1 MNNNVENFIAKLE
14 NKDEYTFTLE
24 ISPQAKY
31 DLGYIEEKINN
42 SNISNYIDGFVV
54 TDSPFANLKISSIL
68 AALQL
73 QQRLNNNKPFIATQ
87 TMRDKNSIALQNDL
101 IGANYFDIRM
111 VLAVTGDPIIGG
123 NQKQAKSVFE
133 GNSELLINII
143 KDLNKGKSLG
153 EFTFKEPLKHIYP
166 FCVINSYAK
175 NNDNLKVRLA
185 KKANSGV
192 KAIFTQPIYEAERL
206 ELLLKW
212 IDELP
217 LKNKPV
223 LVDPAIKHFSFYK
236 KATLMTPNLKE
247 AVEGAE
253 SKSPFYEFDEKAIK
267 ILGENIIKKLS
278 LSKLMITLGA
288 NGMALF
294 DKDIKHNDKNIPY
307 IIPTKAKSVFDVSG
321 AGDTVI
327 SVLAMCLSVGL
338 SFKDSSEIANAAA
351 GVVVGKRG
359 TSTLTLK
366 ELIDVL

>member
-1 MNNNVENFIAKLE
+1 MNNNVEHFISTLE

-31 DLGYIEEKINN
+31 DLGYIKEKINA
-42 SNISNYIDGFVV
+42 SNISDYINAFVV

-111 VLAVTGDPIIGG
+111 VLAVTGDAIANG
-123 NQKQAKSVFE
+123 NQKQAKAVFE
-133 GNSELLINII
+133 GNSELLISII
-143 KDLNKGKSLG
+143 KDLNRGKSLG
-153 EFTFKEPLKHIYP
+153 EFIFKEPLKPIYP

-175 NNDNLKVRLA
+175 NNDTLKVRLA

-217 LKNKPV
+217 LKEKPILVPGFFPILTYKTAYFIYYKLPGAYIPETWLNK
-223 LVDPAIKHFSFYK
+223 
-236 KATLMTPNLKE
+236 LKE
-247 AVEGAE
+247 A
-253 SKSPFYEFDEKAIK
+253 SDKSPEEEKKVAVELSTNLFNDMIK
-267 ILGENIIKKLS
+267 IHKKMHIMSMNNYDFVVS
-278 LSKLMITLGA
+278 LL
-288 NGMALF
+288 
-294 DKDIKHNDKNIPY
+294 KN
-307 IIPTKAKSVFDVSG
+307 K
-321 AGDTVI
+321 
-327 SVLAMCLSVGL
+327 
-338 SFKDSSEIANAAA
+338 
-351 GVVVGKRG
+351 
-359 TSTLTLK
+359 
-366 ELIDVL
+366 

>member
-1 MNNNVENFIAKLE
+1 MNNNVEQFISTLE

-31 DLGYIEEKINN
+31 DLGYIEEKINA
-42 SNISNYIDGFVV
+42 SNISDYINAFVV

-111 VLAVTGDPIIGG
+111 VLAVTGDAIANG
-123 NQKQAKSVFE
+123 NQKQAKAVFE
-133 GNSELLINII
+133 GNSELLISII
-143 KDLNKGKSLG
+143 KDLNRGKSLG
-153 EFTFKEPLKHIYP
+153 EFIFKEPLKPIYP

-175 NNDNLKVRLA
+175 NNDTLKVRLA

-217 LKNKPV
+217 LKEKPV
-223 LVDPAIKHFSFYK
+223 LVPGFFPILTYK
-236 KATLMTPNLKE
+236 TAYFIYYKLPGAYIPETWLNKLKE
-247 AVEGAE
+247 A
-253 SKSPFYEFDEKAIK
+253 SDKSPEEEKKVAVELSTNLFNDMIK
-267 ILGENIIKKLS
+267 IHKKMHIMSMNNYDFVVNL
-278 LSKLMITLGA
+278 L
-288 NGMALF
+288 
-294 DKDIKHNDKNIPY
+294 KNI
-307 IIPTKAKSVFDVSG
+307 K
-321 AGDTVI
+321 
-327 SVLAMCLSVGL
+327 
-338 SFKDSSEIANAAA
+338 
-351 GVVVGKRG
+351 
-359 TSTLTLK
+359 
-366 ELIDVL
+366 

>member
-1 MNNNVENFIAKLE
+1 MNNNVEQFISTLE

-31 DLGYIEEKINN
+31 DLGYIEEKINA
-42 SNISNYIDGFVV
+42 SNISDYINAFVV

-111 VLAVTGDPIIGG
+111 VLAVTGDAIANG
-123 NQKQAKSVFE
+123 NQKQAKAVFE
-133 GNSELLINII
+133 GNSELLISII
-143 KDLNKGKSLG
+143 KDLNRGKSLG
-153 EFTFKEPLKHIYP
+153 EFIFKEPLKPIYP

-175 NNDNLKVRLA
+175 NNDTLKVRLA

-217 LKNKPV
+217 LKEKPILVPGFFPILTYKTAYFIYYKLPGAYIPETWLNK
-223 LVDPAIKHFSFYK
+223 
-236 KATLMTPNLKE
+236 LKE
-247 AVEGAE
+247 A
-253 SKSPFYEFDEKAIK
+253 SDKSPEEEKKVAVELSTNLFNDMIK
-267 ILGENIIKKLS
+267 IHKKMHIMSMNNYDFVVNL
-278 LSKLMITLGA
+278 L
-288 NGMALF
+288 
-294 DKDIKHNDKNIPY
+294 KHK
-307 IIPTKAKSVFDVSG
+307 
-321 AGDTVI
+321 
-327 SVLAMCLSVGL
+327 
-338 SFKDSSEIANAAA
+338 
-351 GVVVGKRG
+351 
-359 TSTLTLK
+359 
-366 ELIDVL
+366 

>member
-1 MNNNVENFIAKLE
+1 MNNNVEQFISTLE

-31 DLGYIEEKINN
+31 DLGYIEEKINA
-42 SNISNYIDGFVV
+42 SNISDYINAFVV

-111 VLAVTGDPIIGG
+111 VLAVTGDAIANG
-123 NQKQAKSVFE
+123 NQKQAKAVFE
-133 GNSELLINII
+133 GNSELLISII
-143 KDLNKGKSLG
+143 KDLNRGKSLG
-153 EFTFKEPLKHIYP
+153 EFIFKEPLKPIYP

-175 NNDNLKVRLA
+175 NNDTLKVRLA

-217 LKNKPV
+217 LKEKPILVPGFFPILTYKTAYFIYYKLPGAYIPETWLNK
-223 LVDPAIKHFSFYK
+223 
-236 KATLMTPNLKE
+236 LKE
-247 AVEGAE
+247 A
-253 SKSPFYEFDEKAIK
+253 SDKSPEEEKKVAVELSTNLFNDMIK
-267 ILGENIIKKLS
+267 IHKKMHIMSMNNYDFVVNL
-278 LSKLMITLGA
+278 L
-288 NGMALF
+288 
-294 DKDIKHNDKNIPY
+294 KNI
-307 IIPTKAKSVFDVSG
+307 
-321 AGDTVI
+321 
-327 SVLAMCLSVGL
+327 
-338 SFKDSSEIANAAA
+338 
-351 GVVVGKRG
+351 
-359 TSTLTLK
+359 
-366 ELIDVL
+366 

>member
-1 MNNNVENFIAKLE
+1 MNNNVENFINTLE
-14 NKDEYTFTLE
+14 NNDEYTFTLE

-31 DLGYIEEKINN
+31 DLGYIEEKIND
-42 SNISNYIDGFVV
+42 SNISDYINAFVV

-111 VLAVTGDPIIGG
+111 VLAVTGDAIANG
-123 NQKQAKSVFE
+123 NQKQAKAVFE
-133 GNSELLINII
+133 GNSELLISII

-153 EFTFKEPLKHIYP
+153 EFIFKEPLKPIYP

-175 NNDNLKVRLA
+175 NNDTLKVRLA

-217 LKNKPV
+217 LKEKPV
-223 LVDPAIKHFSFYK
+223 LVPGFFPILTYK
-236 KATLMTPNLKE
+236 TAYFIYYKLPGAYIPETWLNKLKE
-247 AVEGAE
+247 A
-253 SKSPFYEFDEKAIK
+253 SDKSPEEEKKVAVELSTNLFNDMVK
-267 ILGENIIKKLS
+267 IHKKMHIMSMNNYDFVVS
-278 LSKLMITLGA
+278 LL
-288 NGMALF
+288 
-294 DKDIKHNDKNIPY
+294 KNI
-307 IIPTKAKSVFDVSG
+307 K
-321 AGDTVI
+321 
-327 SVLAMCLSVGL
+327 
-338 SFKDSSEIANAAA
+338 
-351 GVVVGKRG
+351 
-359 TSTLTLK
+359 
-366 ELIDVL
+366 

>member
-1 MNNNVENFIAKLE
+1 MNNNVENFIEKLE
-14 NKDEYTFTLE
+14 NKNEYTFTLE

-42 SNISNYIDGFVV
+42 SNISNHIDGFVV

-111 VLAVTGDPIIGG
+111 ILAVTGDPINGG

-133 GNSELLINII
+133 GNSELLIAII

-175 NNDNLKVRLA
+175 NNDSLKVRLA

-206 ELLLKW
+206 ELLLRW
-212 IDELP
+212 VDELP
-217 LKNKPV
+217 LKNKPI
-223 LVDPAIKHFSFYK
+223 LVPGFFPILTYKTAYFIYYKLPGAYIPENWLHKLK
-236 KATLMTPNLKE
+236 KA
-247 AVEGAE
+247 
-253 SKSPFYEFDEKAIK
+253 SDKSPEEEKKVATE
-267 ILGENIIKKLS
+267 LSSDLFHNMLKKHKTMHIMSMNNYDFVVNL
-278 LSKLMITLGA
+278 L
-288 NGMALF
+288 
-294 DKDIKHNDKNIPY
+294 KNI
-307 IIPTKAKSVFDVSG
+307 
-321 AGDTVI
+321 
-327 SVLAMCLSVGL
+327 
-338 SFKDSSEIANAAA
+338 N
-351 GVVVGKRG
+351 
-359 TSTLTLK
+359 
-366 ELIDVL
+366 

>member
-1 MNNNVENFIAKLE
+1 MNNNVEQFINTLE

-31 DLGYIEEKINN
+31 DLGYIEEKINA
-42 SNISNYIDGFVV
+42 SNISDYINAFVV

-111 VLAVTGDPIIGG
+111 VLAVTGDAIANG
-123 NQKQAKSVFE
+123 NQKQAKAVFE
-133 GNSELLINII
+133 GNSELLISII
-143 KDLNKGKSLG
+143 KDLNRGKSLG
-153 EFTFKEPLKHIYP
+153 EFIFKEPLKPIYP

-175 NNDNLKVRLA
+175 NNDTLKVRLA

-217 LKNKPV
+217 LKEKPMLVPGFFPILTYKTAYFIYYKLPGAYIPETWLNK
-223 LVDPAIKHFSFYK
+223 
-236 KATLMTPNLKE
+236 LKE
-247 AVEGAE
+247 A
-253 SKSPFYEFDEKAIK
+253 SDKSPEEEKKVAVELSTNLFNDMIK
-267 ILGENIIKKLS
+267 IHKKMHIMSMNNYDFVVNL
-278 LSKLMITLGA
+278 L
-288 NGMALF
+288 
-294 DKDIKHNDKNIPY
+294 KNI
-307 IIPTKAKSVFDVSG
+307 K
-321 AGDTVI
+321 
-327 SVLAMCLSVGL
+327 
-338 SFKDSSEIANAAA
+338 
-351 GVVVGKRG
+351 
-359 TSTLTLK
+359 
-366 ELIDVL
+366 

>member
-1 MNNNVENFIAKLE
+1 MNNNSSNVENFIAKLE

-223 LVDPAIKHFSFYK
+223 LVPGFFPILTYKTAYFIYYKLPGAYIPETWLHKLK
-236 KATLMTPNLKE
+236 KA
-247 AVEGAE
+247 
-253 SKSPFYEFDEKAIK
+253 SDKSPEEEKKVAAE
-267 ILGENIIKKLS
+267 LSSDLFHSMLKKHKKMHIMSMNNYDFVVDL
-278 LSKLMITLGA
+278 L
-288 NGMALF
+288 
-294 DKDIKHNDKNIPY
+294 KN
-307 IIPTKAKSVFDVSG
+307 K
-321 AGDTVI
+321 
-327 SVLAMCLSVGL
+327 
-338 SFKDSSEIANAAA
+338 
-351 GVVVGKRG
+351 
-359 TSTLTLK
+359 
-366 ELIDVL
+366 